1 MHPDLV
7 KLLDLQEKDLA
18 LVEVDTRLA
27 GILAEIEQLDKELA
41 DAERN
46 LESRRRSAAEALRK
60 RQESETKIENYRR
73 LLERQQARTDQ
84 LRGQR
89 EIQAAM
95 TEMDLARSVLAKEEN
110 DWAQAGDNVIAQDAA
125 ARTAEEKLEEQ
136 RASQG
141 EAREALSQRM
151 GGVQAERDKAKAA
164 RDASASEVE
173 RALRQRYERLR
184 SARVARVVVPLAGS
198 ACGACFT
205 TVPLNRRSQIRSG
218 NLIDWCES
226 CGVILYY
233 ADDQGA

>member
-18 LVEVDTRLA
+18 LVEVDSRLT
-27 GILAEIEQLDKELA
+27 GILGEIEQLDKELA
-41 DAERN
+41 DAERS
-46 LESRRRSAAEALRK
+46 LESRRRAAAEALRK

-73 LLERQQARTDQ
+73 LLDRQQARTDQ

-110 DWAQAGDNVIAQDAA
+110 DWAQAGDSGIAQDAA
-125 ARTAEEKLEEQ
+125 TRAAEEKLEDQ
-136 RASQG
+136 RASQA
-141 EAREALSQRM
+141 EAREGIGQRM
-151 GGVQAERDKAKAA
+151 SKVQAERDKAKAA
-164 RDASASEVE
+164 RDASASEIE

-184 SARVARVVVPLAGS
+184 GARVARVVVPLAGS

-205 TVPLNRRSQIRSG
+205 TIPLNRRSQIRSG
-218 NLIDWCES
+218 NVIDWCES

-233 ADDQGA
+233 ADDQGG

>member
-27 GILAEIEQLDKELA
+27 GILAETAQLDKELTE
-41 DAERN
+41 AERN
-46 LESRRRSAAEALRK
+46 VENRRRSAAEALRK

-95 TEMDLARSVLAKEEN
+95 TEMDLARSVLGKEEN

-125 ARTAEEKLEEQ
+125 TLAAERKLEEQ
-136 RASQG
+136 RASQA
-141 EAREALSQRM
+141 EAREALGRRM
-151 GGVQAERDKAKAA
+151 SGVQAERDSAKAA
-164 RDASASEVE
+164 RDASAAEVE

-184 SARVARVVVPLAGS
+184 AARVARVVVPLVGS

-233 ADDQGA
+233 ADDQGG

>member
-18 LVEVDTRLA
+18 LVEVDGRLT
-27 GILAEIEQLDKELA
+27 GILREIDQLDKELA

-73 LLERQQARTDQ
+73 LVERQQARTDQ

-125 ARTAEEKLEEQ
+125 ARAAEERLEEQ
-136 RASQG
+136 RASQA
-141 EAREALSQRM
+141 EAREAIGQRM
-151 GGVQAERDKAKAA
+151 STVQAERDRAKAA
-164 RDASASEVE
+164 RDASATEVE

-184 SARVARVVVPLAGS
+184 GARVTRVVVPLAGS

-205 TVPLNRRSQIRSG
+205 TIPLNRRSQIRSG

>member
-27 GILAEIEQLDKELA
+27 GILAETAQLDKELA
-41 DAERN
+41 EAERS
-46 LESRRRSAAEALRK
+46 LENRRRSAAEALRK
-60 RQESETKIENYRR
+60 RQESETKIENFRR

-125 ARTAEEKLEEQ
+125 TLAAEKKLEEQ
-136 RASQG
+136 RASQA
-141 EAREALSQRM
+141 EAREALGQRM
-151 GGVQAERDKAKAA
+151 SGVQAERDSAKAA
-164 RDASASEVE
+164 RDASAAEVE
-173 RALRQRYERLR
+173 RACASATSGFAQRGSRGWSFPSSEPPAVPASPPCR
-184 SARVARVVVPLAGS
+184 SIGAARFAPA
-198 ACGACFT
+198 T
-205 TVPLNRRSQIRSG
+205 
-218 NLIDWCES
+218 
-226 CGVILYY
+226 
-233 ADDQGA
+233 

>member
-18 LVEVDTRLA
+18 LVEVDSRLA
-27 GILAEIEQLDKELA
+27 GILGEIEQLDKELA

-110 DWAQAGDNVIAQDAA
+110 DWVQAGDSVIAQDAA
-125 ARTAEEKLEEQ
+125 TRAAEEKLQEQ
-136 RASQG
+136 RAYDRGLVSKVVVKVSRAHPQRLG
-141 EAREALSQRM
+141 HVIGRDGGGSVLIEEPQSSLQNPLFRGPSHAAVGLSPRQD
-151 GGVQAERDKAKAA
+151 GAA
-164 RDASASEVE
+164 RANTLKAF
-173 RALRQRYERLR
+173 RA
-184 SARVARVVVPLAGS
+184 ATDPWPP
-198 ACGACFT
+198 C
-205 TVPLNRRSQIRSG
+205 
-218 NLIDWCES
+218 
-226 CGVILYY
+226 
-233 ADDQGA
+233 